1 MNGRRNFAG
10 KMTGALKFA
19 ITSRT
24 KGVSHGG
31 DGASVQVL
39 AVCEIGQNHGQVRA
53 PVAPLLLS
61 TALKKE
67 CRNSSLGRA
76 NRQQPDGLKA
86 NIEAVHTVADAGIL
100 PDISWYT
107 V

>member
-1 MNGRRNFAG
+1 
-10 KMTGALKFA
+10 MTGALKFV
-19 ITSRT
+19 IISCT
-24 KGVSHGG
+24 KCVSHGG
-31 DGASVQVL
+31 DGASIQVL
-39 AVCEIGQNHGQVRA
+39 AVCEIGQNHCQVRA

-61 TALKKE
+61 TALKRE

-76 NRQQPDGLKA
+76 NRQQPDALEA
-86 NIEAVHTVADAGIL
+86 NIQAVHTVADAGIL